1 MFQNLLYAVKSRFM
15 DEVELAFD
23 QHPAFDQKVK
33 VYNKFPYIERV
44 QYGCIFKNASATQ
57 IRLSADNFMSD
68 LFSHVRVGRQQNYP
82 GLAIEWVRENE
93 GYVTE
98 YITEDVSAQFNGI
111 NYPQR
116 QFTTSVPICA
126 GPGETHYATDP
137 GQVCV
142 KVNGFPHFAEFV
154 NGETGVVLLKRS
166 PELGAV
172 VTISYHQRR
181 ISIPAIYVIDFIE
194 DNQFTVAPIYVVE
207 KEVIIASTT
216 GTETSATL
224 DNGGVD
230 PDTEDIYI
238 AYKSG
243 KIIDTLIRD
252 VDYSIDY
259 STGVITF
266 LPGHPLPSNR
276 QLLADYHWQPSDYYN
291 GPYTFVEYQEFHTVI
306 PGVIISIGRRAKK
319 GDQQV
324 VIVSQF
330 REQQAKIYGG
340 HWTMALDVSV
350 IAKDPIQMAQ
360 MADHIVSQLWGI
372 RKNILEFQGIT
383 LNSVEPTG
391 ETEEVHI
398 ETTGDLYYES
408 SVAINVQT
416 EWQSFVP
423 YVYYFRLK
431 NIILWPSLSPV
442 FKAPVVGYE
451 RLT

>member
-1 MFQNLLYAVKSRFM
+1 MFQNLLYAVKGRFL

-23 QHPAFDQKVK
+23 QHPAFDAKVK
-33 VYNKFPYIERV
+33 VYNKFPYTERV
-44 QYGCIFKNASATQ
+44 QYGCVFKNASATQ

-68 LFSHVRVGRQQNYP
+68 LFSHVRLGRQQNYP

-98 YITEDVSAQFNGI
+98 YVTEDVSAQLNGI

-116 QFTTSVPICA
+116 QFKTSAPICA

-137 GQVCV
+137 GQVCIKV
-142 KVNGFPHFAEFV
+142 DGFFHYAESVNGQ
-154 NGETGVVLLKRS
+154 TGVVLLKSS
-166 PELGAV
+166 PESGAV
-172 VTISYHQRR
+172 ATISYHQRR

-207 KEVIIASTT
+207 KEVVIASTT

-224 DNGGVD
+224 VNGGVD
-230 PDTEDIYI
+230 SDTEDIYI

-243 KIIDTLIRD
+243 KIIDTLVKG

-259 STGVITF
+259 SSGVITF

-291 GPYTFVEYQEFHTVI
+291 GPYTFKEYQEFHTVI
-306 PGVIISIGRRAKK
+306 PGIIISIGRRAKK

-350 IAKDPIQMAQ
+350 IAKDPMQMAQ
-360 MADHIVSQLWGI
+360 MSDHIVSQLWGI
-372 RKNILEFQGIT
+372 RKNILEFQGEDEDDQGSIVIT
-383 LNSVEPTG
+383 NNHVSV
-391 ETEEVHI
+391 I
-398 ETTGDLYYES
+398 
-408 SVAINVQT
+408 
-416 EWQSFVP
+416 
-423 YVYYFRLK
+423 
-431 NIILWPSLSPV
+431 
-442 FKAPVVGYE
+442 
-451 RLT
+451 

>member
-1 MFQNLLYAVKSRFM
+1 MFQNLLFAVKQRFM

-33 VYNKFPYIERV
+33 VYNKFPYVERV
-44 QYGCIFKNASATQ
+44 QYGCVFKNASASQ
-57 IRLSADNFMSD
+57 IRMSADNFMSD

-98 YITEDVSAQFNGI
+98 YVTEDVSSQLNGI

-116 QFTTSVPICA
+116 RFTTSAPICA

-142 KVNGFPHFAEFV
+142 KINGCPHYAETVNGQ
-154 NGETGVVLLKRS
+154 TGVVLMRQS
-166 PELGAV
+166 PESGAV

-181 ISIPAIYVIDFIE
+181 ISIPAIYVIDFIS
-194 DNQFTVAPIYVVE
+194 DTQFTVAPIYVVE
-207 KEVIIASTT
+207 KEVVISNTT
-216 GTETSATL
+216 GTETSVSLA
-224 DNGGVD
+224 NSNVD
-230 PDTEDIYI
+230 PSTEDISL
-238 AYKSG
+238 AYKGG
-243 KIIDTLIRD
+243 KVIDHLIRG

-259 STGVITF
+259 PSGVVTF
-266 LPGHPLPSNR
+266 LPGHPLLSGL
-276 QLLADYHWQPSDYYN
+276 QLLADYHWQPTDYYN

-306 PGVIISIGRRAKK
+306 PGVIISIGRRAKQ

-340 HWTMALDVSV
+340 HWTMALDVSI

-408 SVAINVQT
+408 SVTINVQT

-423 YVYYFRLK
+423 YVYYFKLK
-431 NIILWPSLSPV
+431 KIILIPSLSPV
-442 FKAPVVGYE
+442 FKAPIVGYE
-451 RLT
+451 KLT